1 MKLGSFLKR
10 STRSINLVEL
20 EQLTGSYSQIKDVLV
35 ETRSIQVEKNS
46 TFDDVHFRPS
56 IRTPTRY
63 IYWKT
68 LTNFT
73 LFSTLRYKAYMGA
86 HICICVIRYTAMNT
100 SIEVD

>member
-35 ETRSIQVEKNS
+35 ETRSIQVAKNS
-46 TFDDVHFRPS
+46 TFDDVHWRS
-56 IRTPTRY
+56 IRTPTLY

-68 LTNFT
+68 LINFT

-86 HICICVIRYTAMNT
+86 HICVCVIRYTVMNT
-100 SIEVD
+100 SIRVD